1 MLSQL
6 LVEFNKLG
14 SVDIIFFVVLAALI
28 GLAIGIYF
36 LIPVFNK
43 KQYRE
48 QRENLK
54 KREVAFKTNAK
65 TSDDSPEA
73 TEETVDTEAV
83 AETVDA
89 GAEATTEQSE

>member
-83 AETVDA
+83 AESVDA